1 MINVAQ
7 RRLQI
12 MSGRVHPGLAEEIA
26 KLLEVPIH
34 TVQLSNFSNGE
45 ISCRLGESVRDS
57 DVFIIQAHGA
67 PSIND
72 AIMEQAI
79 MIDAAKRASARSI
92 TAVCPF
98 LGYARQDR
106 KSDGRE
112 PITARLVVD
121 ILAQA
126 GADRITSVDLHAGQI
141 QGFFDGPFDHLIAR
155 PILIDY
161 VKKNFK
167 MADLVIVSPDAG
179 RVKSA
184 QRYATDLGCDMAI
197 IHKQRSTRVK
207 DSVEAKYLLGEVK
220 GKICIITDDMIDT
233 AGTICTAAD
242 LLAENDAKEIYCIA
256 THGVLSDP
264 ALARIE
270 KSAFTKVIITNTLP
284 QEHYAQSD
292 KIVVLSIAP
301 LIADAI
307 AAIFAGSSLSAI
319 FDGKNQI

>member
-1 MINVAQ
+1 MLNVTQ
-7 RRLQI
+7 RRMQI
-12 MSGRVHPGLAEEIA
+12 MSGRVHPALAEEVA
-26 KLLEVPIH
+26 KLLGVPIH

-57 DVFIIQAHGA
+57 DVFIFQAHGA

-112 PITARLVVD
+112 PITARLVID
-121 ILAQA
+121 ILAKA

-161 VKKNFK
+161 LKKTFK
-167 MADLVIVSPDAG
+167 NKELVMISPDAG

-197 IHKQRSTRVK
+197 IHKQRSTRVN
-207 DSVEAKYLLGEVK
+207 DSVEAKYLL
-220 GKICIITDDMIDT
+220 
-233 AGTICTAAD
+233 
-242 LLAENDAKEIYCIA
+242 
-256 THGVLSDP
+256 
-264 ALARIE
+264 
-270 KSAFTKVIITNTLP
+270 
-284 QEHYAQSD
+284 
-292 KIVVLSIAP
+292 
-301 LIADAI
+301 
-307 AAIFAGSSLSAI
+307 
-319 FDGKNQI
+319 